1 LRALPDADLDEVTKS
16 LKDEEKEQIQGEH
29 VNYEL
34 SFAYRAAPNKSK
46 WSEKAENF
54 QSVPTT
60 FFVFVC

>member
-16 LKDEEKEQIQGEH
+16 LKDEDKEQIQGEH

-54 QSVPTT
+54 QLVQTSLFLSVS
-60 FFVFVC
+60 